1 MTALFLK
8 LLGMS
13 IMGSVVILVTMLARF
28 ILRRRSKGFI
38 MILWAVVAIR
48 LLIPVSIE
56 SRISIFNYL
65 PISAEKIVHTVD
77 EKQTA
82 AFSDS
87 KEVQLNADAVLAET
101 AEHSHDH
108 VTENTM
114 PDLRTVAPYIWIAGM
129 SGIVAFYAVRFIMLK
144 RRLKG
149 AVKIGPNIY
158 ESEKVTSPFVFG
170 FFVPKIYLPDVLD
183 NTERECVLRHEKTHI
198 KHGDWIKK
206 LIGIAAVAVHWFNP
220 FVWLAYILFEQDIEM
235 SCDEAAVK
243 DMDKELKQ
251 AYAMSIVSFARRS
264 NNMSYLVTPLGFS
277 KNSFCKV
284 AVTGRIKNIVNHKK
298 GTVSA
303 TVAITMTLLLVAASC
318 GFSAKTN
325 MFKEPGQSSATS
337 VLSYITSDD
346 YEMVSEKTLL
356 EARSMFN
363 KTGIILDAYFYKG
376 TEEEQINPVIMFENC
391 DIRNTAKGD
400 SIISERDYLN
410 FYLRE
415 KVGLT
420 SFYVSSEDDVVIAG
434 NTYKKYVVNCCEVG
448 SEFCKLYVRKIDNF
462 HYYDIYHG

>member
-13 IMGSVVILVTMLARF
+13 VTGSVVILVTMLARF

-38 MILWAVVAIR
+38 MILWAVVAVR

-65 PISAEKIVHTVD
+65 PFSAETIVHTAD
-77 EKQTA
+77 ETKA
-82 AFSDS
+82 APGQVS
-87 KEVQLNADAVLAET
+87 KETLIADSVAADTADNSQAFIAEIT
-101 AEHSHDH
+101 
-108 VTENTM
+108 V
-114 PDLRTVAPYIWIAGM
+114 PDFRTVAPYVWFSGMAGIA
-129 SGIVAFYAVRFIMLK
+129 AFYAVRFFMLK
-144 RRLKG
+144 RKLKG
-149 AVKIGPNIY
+149 AVKTGSNIY

-206 LIGIAAVAVHWFNP
+206 LIGIAAVSLHWFNP
-220 FVWLAYILFEQDIEM
+220 LVWLAYVLFEQDIEM
-235 SCDEAAVK
+235 RCDEAAVK
-243 DMDKELKQ
+243 DMDQGLKQ

-264 NNMSYLVTPLGFS
+264 NNKSFLVTPLGFS
-277 KNSFCKV
+277 RNSFCKV
-284 AVTGRIKNIVNHKK
+284 AVTGRVKNIVNHKK
-298 GTVSA
+298 GTVST

-325 MFKEPGQSSATS
+325 MFIEPEQSSATG
-337 VLSYITSDD
+337 VLPAIVSDD
-346 YEMVSEKTLL
+346 YKTVSEKTLQ
-356 EARSMFN
+356 EARKMFN

-376 TEEEQINPVIMFENC
+376 TDENHINQVIMFENS

-400 SIISERDYLN
+400 SIVSERDYLN

-420 SFYVSSEDDVVIAG
+420 SFHVSSEDEVVIAG
-434 NTYKKYVVNCCEVG
+434 NIYKKYVVSCCENG
-448 SEFCKLYVRKIDNF
+448 SEFCKLYVHKIDNY
-462 HYYDIYHG
+462 HYYDIFHG